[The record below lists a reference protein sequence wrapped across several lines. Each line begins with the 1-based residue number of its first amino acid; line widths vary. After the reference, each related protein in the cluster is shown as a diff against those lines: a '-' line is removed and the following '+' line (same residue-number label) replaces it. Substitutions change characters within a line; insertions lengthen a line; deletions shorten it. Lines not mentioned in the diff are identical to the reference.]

1 MIVVSNTSPLTNL
14 AAIGKFHLLRDLYG
28 YIHIPVAVWNELN
41 AFGRAWPGRDEVLA
55 AEWVTRRSIQN
66 VPLATALQRDLDT
79 GEAETIALALEM
91 KADLVLMDEREGRHI
106 AQRLGLNVVGV
117 VGILIAAK
125 AHSLVDTI
133 QPLLDDLRHK
143 AGFYL
148 NDAVYRKALEIAGEI
163 PSSE

>member
-28 YIHIPVAVWNELN
+28 YIHIPAAVWNELN

-66 VPLATALQRDLDT
+66 VPLATALQRDLDA

-91 KADLVLMDEREGRHI
+91 KADLVLMDEREGRRI
-106 AQRLGLNVVGV
+106 AQRLGLHVVGV
-117 VGILIAAK
+117 VGVLIASK
-125 AHSLVDTI
+125 AHNLVDVI
-133 QPLLDDLRHK
+133 QPLLDDLRYK

-148 NDAVYRKALEIAGEI
+148 SDTVYHKALQIAGETAT
-163 PSSE
+163 SQ